1 MDSLR
6 LALAQIKTTVGA
18 FAENG
23 ARIRDYVCRAADLGA
38 EIVVFPELA
47 LCGYPPEDLV
57 LKPHFLRTAAEEL
70 EKLAAVIPPSILAVV
85 GVPIAGI
92 HRPRN
97 AAAIL
102 SEGKVVATYDKMALP
117 NYGVFDEQRV
127 FEAGTQALCL
137 QYRGIPISVHICEDS
152 WKASAPEVQNL
163 SPHRLSLLLNLSA
176 SPFHRGKFPQR
187 LEVIRSTAQA
197 LKSSVAY
204 CNLVGGQDELV
215 FDGGS
220 FVMGAEGDIIAQA
233 RRFEEELLVVDLP
246 VHDTAH
252 DTVHNTVHAVG
263 SPKAE
268 PAETVDW
275 VYLSSKQ
282 AAIRNA
288 LPPQVPP
295 DALDSLEE
303 TYRALCLGLKD
314 YTEKNRFESV
324 LVAISGGIDS
334 ALVAA
339 LAVDALGPDRVHG
352 ISLPTRYSSEG
363 TRSDAEVLAKNLGI
377 DMPMVSIQ
385 SLFEDALSCIAPQ
398 WEGKPVDVTEEN
410 LQARIRGLL
419 VMALSNKFNR
429 LVLATG
435 NKSELATGYCTLYG
449 DMCGGYALIK
459 DLPKTLVFAL
469 SRWINTHA
477 GQERIP
483 VSTIERPP
491 SAELREDQKDSDSLP
506 PYEQLDAILEA
517 YVERDMSRDE
527 IVALGHD
534 PRIVTRVIRL
544 VDGNEYKRRQA
555 APGVKITPKAFGR
568 DRRMPITHHFVP
580 PWIPL

>member
-1 MDSLR
+1 METLR
-6 LALAQIKTTVGA
+6 LALAQINTTVGA
-18 FAENG
+18 FEENRARMVSSCREAVKVG
-23 ARIRDYVCRAADLGA
+23 AD
-38 EIVVFPELA
+38 VVLFPELA

-57 LKPHFLRTAAEEL
+57 LKPHFLRTAAEEI
-70 EKLAAVIPPSILAVV
+70 EALAQEVPNGLIVIV
-85 GVPIAGI
+85 GVPVKGTCL
-92 HRPRN
+92 PRN
-97 AAAIL
+97 AAAVL
-102 SEGKVVATYDKMALP
+102 SDGRVAGTYEKMALP

-127 FEAGTQALCL
+127 FESGARPMCL
-137 QYRGIPISVHICEDS
+137 QSNGTRIGLHICEDS
-152 WKASAPEVQNL
+152 WRPDSPAVQAL
-163 SPHRLSLLLNLSA
+163 SGQSLDVLLNLSA

-187 LEVIRSTAQA
+187 LDVIRATARA
-197 LKSSVAY
+197 LNTSVAY
-204 CNLVGGQDELV
+204 CNAVGGQDELV

-220 FVMGAEGDIIAQA
+220 FVMGADGAVIAQA
-233 RRFEEELLVVDLP
+233 ARFEEALLCVDLP
-246 VHDTAH
+246 VQREGKPETA
-252 DTVHNTVHAVG
+252 
-263 SPKAE
+263 
-268 PAETVDW
+268 
-275 VYLSSKQ
+275 LSED
-282 AAIRNA
+282 ADCIF
-288 LPPQVPP
+288 LPPEAVAERPAVLLKEPP
-295 DALDSLEE
+295 EPMGALEE
-303 TYRALCLGLKD
+303 IYRALCLGLKD

-339 LAVDALGPDRVHG
+339 LAVDALGPERVHG
-352 ISLPTRYSSEG
+352 ISLPTRFSSEG
-363 TRSDAEVLAKNLGI
+363 TRSDAEALAKNLGI
-377 DMPMVSIQ
+377 EMPMVSIQ
-385 SLFEDALSCIAPQ
+385 KLVEDALGCVGPLWA
-398 WEGKPVDVTEEN
+398 GRDTDVTEEN

-459 DLPKTLVFAL
+459 DVPKTVVFEL
-469 SRWINTHA
+469 CRWINARA
-477 GQERIP
+477 GRERIP

-506 PYEQLDAILEA
+506 PYDILDAILEA

-534 PRIVTRVIRL
+534 AREVTRVVRL

-580 PWIPL
+580 PWIPI

>member
-1 MDSLR
+1 MEMLR
-6 LALAQIKTTVGA
+6 LALAQINTTVGA
-18 FAENG
+18 FEENRAKIVAYCQKAEQAG
-23 ARIRDYVCRAADLGA
+23 ADL
-38 EIVVFPELA
+38 VLFPELA

-57 LKPHFLRTAAEEL
+57 LKPHFLRTAAGEVEQ
-70 EKLAAVIPPSILAVV
+70 LASEIPPSVTAVV
-85 GVPIAGI
+85 GVPVAGGCL
-92 HRPRN
+92 PRN
-97 AAAIL
+97 AAAVL
-102 SEGKVVATYDKMALP
+102 SGGQVAGVYAKMALP

-127 FEAGTQALCL
+127 FEPGSRAMCLAFGDLRIAL
-137 QYRGIPISVHICEDS
+137 HICEDS
-152 WKASAPEVQNL
+152 WRPDGPVVRGLKGW
-163 SPHRLSLLLNLSA
+163 SPDLLLNLSA

-187 LEVIRSTAQA
+187 LEVIRSTARA
-197 LKSSVAY
+197 LETTVAY
-204 CNLVGGQDELV
+204 CNLTGGQDELV

-220 FVMGAEGDIIAQA
+220 FVAGPDGAVIAQA

-246 VHDTAH
+246 VRGRKREGEADSGEIDRVVLCPVKSA
-252 DTVHNTVHAVG
+252 D
-263 SPKAE
+263 
-268 PAETVDW
+268 PAP
-275 VYLSSKQ
+275 
-282 AAIRNA
+282 
-288 LPPQVPP
+288 LPGRADPAPMGE
-295 DALDSLEE
+295 LEE
-303 TYRALCLGLKD
+303 VYRALCLGLKD

-324 LVAISGGIDS
+324 LVAVSGGIDS
-334 ALVAA
+334 ALVAT
-339 LAVDALGPDRVHG
+339 LAVDALGPERVHG
-352 ISLPTRYSSEG
+352 ISLPTRFNSEG
-363 TRSDAEVLAKNLGI
+363 TRSDAEALAKNLGI
-377 DMPMVSIQ
+377 EMPMVSIQ
-385 SLFEDALSCIAPQ
+385 KLYEDALNCVGPL
-398 WEGKPVDVTEEN
+398 WEGKGVDVTEEN

-459 DLPKTLVFAL
+459 DVPKTVVFDL
-469 SRWINTHA
+469 CRWINEHA
-477 GQERIP
+477 GRERIP

-506 PYEQLDAILEA
+506 PYDLLDAILEA

-534 PRIVTRVIRL
+534 PQVVTRVVRL

-568 DRRMPITHHFVP
+568 DRRMPITHHFIP

>member
-1 MDSLR
+1 MESIH
-6 LALAQIKTTVGA
+6 LALAQVNTTVGA
-18 FAENG
+18 FEENR
-23 ARIRDYVCRAADLGA
+23 ARMVAFCREGVKAGA
-38 EIVVFPELA
+38 EMILFPELA

-70 EKLAAVIPPSILAVV
+70 EALAAEIPPGLIVV
-85 GVPIAGI
+85 AGVPVAG
-92 HRPRN
+92 RCLPRN
-97 AAAIL
+97 AAAVL
-102 SEGKVVATYDKMALP
+102 SEGKVAGVYGKMALP

-127 FEAGTQALCL
+127 FEPGERPMCL
-137 QYRGIPISVHICEDS
+137 RYRGGRIGMHICEDS
-152 WKASAPEVQNL
+152 WRADSRAVQAL
-163 SPHRLSLLLNLSA
+163 AGESLDLLLNLSA

-187 LEVIRSTAQA
+187 LDVIRATARA
-197 LKSSVAY
+197 LNAPVAY
-204 CNLVGGQDELV
+204 CNAVGGQDELV

-220 FVMGAEGDIIAQA
+220 FVMGPDGGVIAQA
-233 RRFEEELLVVDLP
+233 ARFEEALLRVDVP
-246 VHDTAH
+246 VCVSARP
-252 DTVHNTVHAVG
+252 
-263 SPKAE
+263 SAE
-268 PAETVDW
+268 PEAGADW
-275 VYLSSKQ
+275 IFLSPAAVSGRPAAGVQ
-282 AAIRNA
+282 AI
-288 LPPQVPP
+288 PEPMGE
-295 DALDSLEE
+295 LEE
-303 TYRALCLGLKD
+303 IYRALCLGLKD

-334 ALVAA
+334 ALVAT
-339 LAVDALGPDRVHG
+339 LAVDALGAERVHG
-352 ISLPTRYSSEG
+352 ISLPTRFSSEG
-363 TRSDAEVLAKNLGI
+363 TRSDAEALAKNLGI
-377 DMPMVSIQ
+377 EMPMVSVQ
-385 SLFEDALSCIAPQ
+385 KLVEDALGCVGPLWTGRGA
-398 WEGKPVDVTEEN
+398 DVTEEN

-459 DLPKTLVFAL
+459 DVPKTLVFAL
-469 SRWINTHA
+469 CRWMNDRA
-477 GQERIP
+477 GRERIP

-506 PYEQLDAILEA
+506 PYDVLDAILEA
-517 YVERDMSRDE
+517 YVERDMSRDG

-534 PRIVTRVIRL
+534 PRVVTRVVRL

-580 PWIPL
+580 SWNPL

>member
-1 MDSLR
+1 M
-6 LALAQIKTTVGA
+6 ALAQINTTVGA
-18 FAENG
+18 FEENR
-23 ARIRDYVCRAADLGA
+23 ARIVAACHRAAEAGA
-38 EIVVFPELA
+38 ELVLFPELA

-57 LKPHFLRTAAEEL
+57 LKPHFLRTAAGEL
-70 EKLAAVIPPSILAVV
+70 ELLAGEIPASVSVVV
-85 GVPIAGI
+85 GVPAAGTCL
-92 HRPRN
+92 PRN
-97 AAAIL
+97 AAAVL
-102 SEGKVVATYDKMALP
+102 SGGSVAALYAKRALP

-127 FEAGTQALCL
+127 FEAGSRALCL
-137 QYRGIPISVHICEDS
+137 ELGGVRIGLHICEDS
-152 WKASAPEVQNL
+152 WRPDSREVREL
-163 SPHRLSLLLNLSA
+163 AGMSLDLLLNLSA

-187 LEVIRSTAQA
+187 MEVIGATARA
-197 LKSSVAY
+197 LGAPVAY

-220 FVMGAEGDIIAQA
+220 FVTGRDGAVIAQA
-233 RRFEEELLVVDLP
+233 RRFEEALLVVDVP
-246 VHDTAH
+246 VRGGERGA
-252 DTVHNTVHAVG
+252 A
-263 SPKAE
+263 AE
-268 PAETVDW
+268 GVDW
-275 VYLSSKQ
+275 VVLSPEIGRASDPLPQ
-282 AAIRNA
+282 AA
-288 LPPQVPP
+288 VPEP
-295 DALDSLEE
+295 MSELEE
-303 TYRALCLGLKD
+303 IYRALCLGVKD

-339 LAVDALGPDRVHG
+339 LAVDALGAERVHG
-352 ISLPTRYSSEG
+352 ISLPTRFSSEG
-363 TRSDAEVLAKNLGI
+363 TRSDAEALAKNLGI
-377 DMPMVSIQ
+377 EMPMVSVQ
-385 SLFEDALSCIAPQ
+385 KLYEDALSCVGPLWAGQ
-398 WEGKPVDVTEEN
+398 AVDVTEEN
-410 LQARIRGLL
+410 LQARLRGLL

-459 DLPKTLVFAL
+459 DVPKTVVFAL
-469 SRWINTHA
+469 CRWINSHA
-477 GQERIP
+477 GRERIP

-506 PYEQLDAILEA
+506 PYDLLDAILEA

-534 PRIVTRVIRL
+534 PRVVTRVVRL